1 MKPYL
6 YHHRDISW
14 LAFNHRVLQ
23 EAADKSVPLYERLK
37 FLAIYSSN
45 LDEFYRVRVST
56 LRRFRELN
64 KAERKILTDIKPK
77 QELKAIKR
85 IVHQQQSEFGRI
97 FRTDILPAL
106 RKENIYLFNSTTQ
119 FSTAQKAF
127 AKSFFQE
134 QILPLVN
141 RQYLQANGPVPFL
154 KNRALYLVAQLA
166 DTEKL
171 GLVNI
176 PTEMLSRF
184 ITLPS
189 THPNLSIAF
198 LDDILRINLDHLF
211 EEKVIGAFAIK
222 ISRDAELYIDDEFD
236 GDLLEKIKA
245 RLGSRD
251 LGLATRLLYDSNMP
265 MELINQLKG
274 IFQLKKNDLFPGG
287 RYHNFSDFFG
297 FPKPAGKDHLHDED
311 LPPLAHPQLEVAD
324 SLIQCIQAED
334 QILHFPYQRFDYVPQ
349 LIREAAQHPEVRQIK
364 ITLYRVARRS
374 AVIEALL
381 AAIQRGK
388 KVTAFIEAKARF
400 DEASNLYWGK
410 ELEDAGAHVLYS
422 YPNIKVHSKVLAIQF
437 RPESDEKNICY
448 LGTGN
453 FNEKTARLY
462 GDHALLTADKK
473 MNRDVE
479 QLFGL
484 LEKKLLLPKTRKLF
498 LSPFNTRSE
507 FYRLIDQEIS
517 NAQARKPAYMILK
530 MNSLE
535 DQGMIKKL
543 YDANNAGVD
552 ITLIVRGICCL
563 VPGIKGQSER
573 IQVFSLVDRFLE
585 HARVYIFANNG
596 KERMYLASADWMT
609 RNLDRRIE
617 VVFPIH
623 KQHIYNELRQLIELQ
638 LQDNTKLRRITAEL
652 DNPYVE
658 KAEQAK
664 YSNAQTAIYAYLSR
678 VLTNETTD
686 ESNS

>member
-1 MKPYL
+1 
-6 YHHRDISW
+6 
-14 LAFNHRVLQ
+14 
-23 EAADKSVPLYERLK
+23 
-37 FLAIYSSN
+37 
-45 LDEFYRVRVST
+45 
-56 LRRFRELN
+56 
-64 KAERKILTDIKPK
+64 
-77 QELKAIKR
+77 
-85 IVHQQQSEFGRI
+85 
-97 FRTDILPAL
+97 
-106 RKENIYLFNSTTQ
+106 
-119 FSTAQKAF
+119 
-127 AKSFFQE
+127 
-134 QILPLVN
+134 
-141 RQYLQANGPVPFL
+141 
-154 KNRALYLVAQLA
+154 
-166 DTEKL
+166 
-171 GLVNI
+171 
-176 PTEMLSRF
+176 
-184 ITLPS
+184 
-189 THPNLSIAF
+189 
-198 LDDILRINLDHLF
+198 
-211 EEKVIGAFAIK
+211 
-222 ISRDAELYIDDEFD
+222 
-236 GDLLEKIKA
+236 
-245 RLGSRD
+245 
-251 LGLATRLLYDSNMP
+251 
-265 MELINQLKG
+265 
-274 IFQLKKNDLFPGG
+274 
-287 RYHNFSDFFG
+287 
-297 FPKPAGKDHLHDED
+297 
-311 LPPLAHPQLEVAD
+311 
-324 SLIQCIQAED
+324 
-334 QILHFPYQRFDYVPQ
+334 
-349 LIREAAQHPEVRQIK
+349 
-364 ITLYRVARRS
+364 
-374 AVIEALL
+374 
-381 AAIQRGK
+381 
-388 KVTAFIEAKARF
+388 
-400 DEASNLYWGK
+400 
-410 ELEDAGAHVLYS
+410 
-422 YPNIKVHSKVLAIQF
+422 
-437 RPESDEKNICY
+437 
-448 LGTGN
+448 
-453 FNEKTARLY
+453 
-462 GDHALLTADKK
+462 

-623 KQHIYNELRQLIELQ
+623 KQHIFNELRQLIELQ

-678 VLTNETTD
+678 VLTNGTTD

>member
-6 YHHRDISW
+6 YHRRDTSW

-64 KAERKILTDIKPK
+64 KAERKALTDIKPK
-77 QELKAIKR
+77 QELKVIKR

-106 RKENIYLFNSTTQ
+106 RKEQIYLFNSTTQ
-119 FSTAQKAF
+119 FSTDQKAF
-127 AKSFFQE
+127 VKNYFQE
-134 QILPLVN
+134 HGLALVT
-141 RQYLQANGPVPFL
+141 RQYLQVNGPVPFL
-154 KNRALYLVAQLA
+154 KNRALYLVVHLA
-166 DTEKL
+166 GTDKL

-176 PTEMLSRF
+176 PTESLSRF
-184 ITLPS
+184 IILPG
-189 THPNLSIAF
+189 TNGNFSIAF

-211 EEKVIGAFAIK
+211 EEKVTGAFAIK

-245 RLGSRD
+245 RLSNRD
-251 LGLATRLLYDSNMP
+251 MGLATRLLYDSNMP
-265 MELINQLKG
+265 MELINQLKT

-297 FPKPAGKDHLHDED
+297 FPQPANRDYLHDQK
-311 LPPLAHPQLEVAD
+311 LPPLAHPQLEKAE
-324 SLIQCIQAED
+324 SLIRCIQSED
-334 QILHFPYQRFDYVPQ
+334 QILHFPYQRYDYVPQ
-349 LIREAAQHPEVRQIK
+349 LIHEAALHPNVTDIK
-364 ITLYRVARRS
+364 ITLYRVAQRS
-374 AVIEALL
+374 AVIEALQV
-381 AAIQRGK
+381 AVQQGK

-400 DEASNLYWGK
+400 DEASNIYWGK

-437 RPESDEKNICY
+437 CRESEEKDICY

-462 GDHALLTADKK
+462 GDHALLTADEK

-484 LEKKLLLPKTRKLF
+484 LERKLLLPKTRKLF

-517 NAQARKPAYMILK
+517 NAQAGKPAYMILK

-535 DQGMIKKL
+535 DQDMINKL
-543 YDANNAGVD
+543 YDASKVGVD

-563 VPGIKGQSER
+563 IPGIKGQSER
-573 IQVFSLVDRFLE
+573 IQVYSLVDRFLE
-585 HARVYIFANNG
+585 HARVYIFANGG

-617 VVFPIH
+617 VVFPIRRGP
-623 KQHIYNELRQLIELQ
+623 IFDELKRLIEFQ
-638 LQDNTKLRRITAEL
+638 LQDNTKLRQITAAL
-652 DNPYVE
+652 DNPYIE
-658 KAEQAK
+658 KAEQAER
-664 YSNAQTAIYAYLSR
+664 SNAQTAIYAYLSR
-678 VLTNETTD
+678 VLTNGTTD